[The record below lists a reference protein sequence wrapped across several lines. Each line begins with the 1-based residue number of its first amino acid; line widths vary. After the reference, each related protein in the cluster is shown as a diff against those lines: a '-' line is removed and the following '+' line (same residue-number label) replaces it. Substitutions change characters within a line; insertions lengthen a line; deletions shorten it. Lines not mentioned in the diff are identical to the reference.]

1 VIRGRRRERGHTAE
15 ISISFLDVISCGFG
29 AIVLLLLIA
38 KTVEST
44 AVEESEIPLDGSV
57 EELQQQLFELRGE
70 ATVLN
75 RELTSKEEQLSEMQQ
90 RIARLQSELASV
102 RRQRDAVAQA
112 DTTERDKLALA
123 RQVLTEEM
131 KRLQAQRDR
140 TDKQLIGGIPVD
152 SEYIVFIVDT
162 SGSMY
167 NFAWQRLRQEMINI
181 LNIYP
186 QVKGIQVMN
195 DMGGYMFSSYRDK
208 WIPDTPARRRA
219 IIERLSHWTPFSN
232 SSPVEGVQQ
241 AIRRFYAPNRKISLY
256 VLGDDFTGE
265 SIDQVLA
272 TVAKINRKGRSG
284 ERLVRIHTIGFPVH
298 FLVRGGNLQTASR
311 FAALMRELSYRNGG
325 TFVGLNGLKPE

>member
-1 VIRGRRRERGHTAE
+1 MSRGRRRERGQMAE

-44 AVEESEIPLDGSV
+44 AFEQSANPLKSSV
-57 EELQQQLFELRGE
+57 AELQHQLFEIRGE
-70 ATVLN
+70 TTILN
-75 RELTSKEEQLSEMQQ
+75 RDLISKQEQLSDIEL

-102 RRQRDAVAQA
+102 RRQRDAVAQV
-112 DTTERDKLALA
+112 DTTEHDKLSLAL
-123 RQVLTEEM
+123 QVLTEEM
-131 KRLQAQRDR
+131 KRLLAQQNRPDR
-140 TDKQLIGGIPVD
+140 QLVGGIPVD
-152 SEYIVFIVDT
+152 SEYIIFIVDT
-162 SGSMY
+162 SGSMFNY
-167 NFAWQRLRQEMINI
+167 AWPRLRQEMLHI
-181 LNIYP
+181 LDIYP
-186 QVKGIQVMN
+186 RVKGIQVMN
-195 DMGGYMFSSYRDK
+195 DMGGYMFTSYRDK

-241 AIRRFYAPNRKISLY
+241 AIRRFYAPDRKISLY
-256 VLGDDFTGE
+256 VLGDDFTGD
-265 SIDQVLA
+265 SIAHVLD
-272 TVAKINRKGRSG
+272 TVEKINREGRSG

-298 FLVRGGNLQTASR
+298 FLVQGGNLQTATR

>member
-1 VIRGRRRERGHTAE
+1 MNRGRRRERGHTAE

-44 AVEESEIPLDGSV
+44 AFEDTAVPLAGSV
-57 EELQQQLFELRGE
+57 QELQQQLFEIRGQ

-75 RELTSKEEQLSEMQQ
+75 RDLISREEQLSEIQL

-102 RRQRDAVAQA
+102 RRQRDAVAQV
-112 DTTERDKLALA
+112 DTTERDKLTLAL
-123 RQVLTEEM
+123 QVLTEEM
-131 KRLQAQRDR
+131 ERLQAQQNKA
-140 TDKQLIGGIPVD
+140 DKQLIGGIPVD
-152 SEYIVFIVDT
+152 SEYIIFIVDT
-162 SGSMY
+162 SGSMF
-167 NFAWQRLRQEMINI
+167 NFAWPRLRQEMIHI
-181 LNIYP
+181 LDIYP
-186 QVKGIQVMN
+186 RVKGIQVMN

-208 WIPDTPARRRA
+208 WIPDTPARRRG

-232 SSPVEGVQQ
+232 SSPVEGVQH
-241 AIRRFYAPNRKISLY
+241 AIRRFYAPGRRISLY

-265 SIDQVLA
+265 SIDQVLD
-272 TVAKINRKGRSG
+272 TVAKINREGRSG

-325 TFVGLNGLKPE
+325 TFVALNGLKPE